1 MASLAVDVP
10 RSKTPL
16 LKFPNLKVFTAKQ
29 TNTIFWLLT
38 APGMPPENVYAANKS
53 TPTTIPVTW
62 QPISNQY
69 FVHGILRGYTVTYR
83 AISNP
88 NQRLDEKERNITV
101 GPNTTSV
108 VLNKLSSF
116 TIYSIEVRAFTVKGN
131 GIPSQVIF
139 AGNEFVFGF
148 SFEKQ
153 LLWQA

>member
-1 MASLAVDVP
+1 
-10 RSKTPL
+10 
-16 LKFPNLKVFTAKQ
+16 
-29 TNTIFWLLT
+29 
-38 APGMPPENVYAANKS
+38 MPPENVYAANKS

-62 QPISNQY
+62 QPIGNQY

-88 NQRLDEKERNITV
+88 NHRLEEKERNITV
-101 GPNTTSV
+101 GANTTSV

-139 AGNEFVFGF
+139 AGNKSVFGF
-148 SFEKQ
+148 SFIKQ

>member
-1 MASLAVDVP
+1 
-10 RSKTPL
+10 
-16 LKFPNLKVFTAKQ
+16 
-29 TNTIFWLLT
+29 
-38 APGMPPENVYAANKS
+38 
-53 TPTTIPVTW
+53 
-62 QPISNQY
+62 
-69 FVHGILRGYTVTYR
+69 VTYR
-83 AISNP
+83 AVSNP

-101 GPNTTSV
+101 GPNTTSLE
-108 VLNKLSSF
+108 LNNLFSF

>member
-1 MASLAVDVP
+1 
-10 RSKTPL
+10 
-16 LKFPNLKVFTAKQ
+16 
-29 TNTIFWLLT
+29 
-38 APGMPPENVYAANKS
+38 MPPENVYAANKS

-153 LLWQA
+153 LLWQT

>member
-1 MASLAVDVP
+1 M
-10 RSKTPL
+10 
-16 LKFPNLKVFTAKQ
+16 
-29 TNTIFWLLT
+29 
-38 APGMPPENVYAANKS
+38 
-53 TPTTIPVTW
+53 
-62 QPISNQY
+62 
-69 FVHGILRGYTVTYR
+69 TYR

-131 GIPSQVIF
+131 GIPSQVIL